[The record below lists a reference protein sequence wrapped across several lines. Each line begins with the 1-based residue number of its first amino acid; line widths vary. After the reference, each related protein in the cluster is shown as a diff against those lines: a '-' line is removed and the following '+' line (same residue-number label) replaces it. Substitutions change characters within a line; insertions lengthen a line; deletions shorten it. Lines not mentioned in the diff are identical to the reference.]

1 MGWQTWTMTGCCWCW
16 NLQPRH
22 PPDPGGQSQ
31 DCQRLLSPL
40 HQGLTRADRQPY
52 LTNVRRGGRLQLSSG
67 NISAISIQY
76 RYRDILYFVNSIGID
91 LILLSS

>member
-1 MGWQTWTMTGCCWCW
+1 MGWQTWKMAGCCWCW

-52 LTNVRRGGRLQLSSG
+52 LTYVRRGGGYNYCLEIYQQSVF
-67 NISAISIQY
+67 IIVIET
-76 RYRDILYFVNSIGID
+76 YFT
-91 LILLSS
+91 L